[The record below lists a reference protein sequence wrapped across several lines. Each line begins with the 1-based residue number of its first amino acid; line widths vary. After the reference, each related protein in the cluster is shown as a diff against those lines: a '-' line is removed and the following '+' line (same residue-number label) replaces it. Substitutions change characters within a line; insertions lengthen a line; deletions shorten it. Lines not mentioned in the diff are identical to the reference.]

1 MRSSLKVIG
10 LIATFVAPALAS
22 AQTDAPRTI
31 EVTPGATYPS
41 AADPRSN
48 LKPGRFDAGEAAKG
62 MRLVSFSRKP
72 PQFDSARGLAFID
85 SDIVFGTHF
94 VYQGNFAGFTIWDVT
109 DPAKPVIASV
119 TECISS
125 QGDPKIAGDLMFLS
139 AEGAGNRTDCSK
151 GGVQDPKDHFAG
163 VRIYNVS
170 NPRAPKL
177 IKNVQ
182 TCKGS
187 HTYTVVPSPT
197 DPRVV
202 YLYLSG
208 QQTARPATEL
218 AGCKNGT
225 DAADPTN
232 SLYMLDIIKVPLDHP
247 EQAHVIPGARIF
259 TGLQGSPDCAQF
271 CVPVDPRF
279 AALRRGRGGPDSAI
293 NATLLHT
300 GPHNC
305 HDVTAYP
312 ALHLLG
318 AACTADAIIVDI
330 SNPERPV
337 RLAAL
342 MDTNNYQGRH
352 TAGFSNDGKE
362 TLWTNEWG
370 GGTGPMCQATS
381 MMEQG
386 GNTIVELSDN
396 DKKMTQRGY
405 FKIPAAKS
413 DRENCVA
420 HNGGLVPVPGRNLYV
435 QGWYQGGVD
444 VMDFTNPDHPFEI
457 AYFSRGPID
466 PPGDTSNASGRARYT
481 IGGSWGAYYWNGY
494 VYSSELDRGFDVL
507 ELTPSPQLSANE
519 LAAARL
525 VRFKEYNPTSQPKL
539 VWPAAYVV
547 VRSYL
552 DQIVRNDG
560 LAADRTTAISEALDA
575 AEQKNGAAAAAAL
588 TALAKEVEADA
599 SGAKDA
605 ARVRTMA
612 TEIKRLAAVQ
622 VPASQLATAAK

>member
-1 MRSSLKVIG
+1 MRRSCNLMG
-10 LIATFVAPALAS
+10 LIATLVTPALVS
-22 AQTDAPRTI
+22 AQSDSHAGI
-31 EVTPGATYPS
+31 EVTPGTTYPS
-41 AADPRSN
+41 ATDPRSN
-48 LKPGRFDAGEAAKG
+48 LKPGRFDAGEAERG
-62 MRLVSFSRKP
+62 MHLVSFSRKP
-72 PQFDSARGLAFID
+72 APFDTARGLTFIE
-85 SDIVFGTHF
+85 SDIVFGTHY

-119 TECISS
+119 TECISA
-125 QGDPKIAGDLMFLS
+125 QGDPKIAGHLLFLS
-139 AEGAGNRTDCSK
+139 AEGAGNRIDCGK

-163 VRIYNVS
+163 VRIYDVS
-170 NPRAPKL
+170 NPHAPKL

-187 HTYTVVPSPT
+187 HTYTVAPSPT
-197 DPRVV
+197 DPKVV
-202 YLYLSG
+202 YLYVSG
-208 QQTARPATEL
+208 QQLARPATEMP
-218 AGCKNGT
+218 GCKNGT
-225 DAADPTN
+225 NAADPTN
-232 SLYMLDIIKVPLDHP
+232 SLYQLDIIKVPLDHP
-247 EQAHVIPGARIF
+247 EEAHVIPGARIF
-259 TGLQGSPDCAQF
+259 TGLKGSPDCAMF
-271 CVPVDPRF
+271 CVPAPNF
-279 AALRRGRGGPDSAI
+279 RRARGGADSAL

-312 ALHLLG
+312 AYHLLG

-330 SNPERPV
+330 SNPEHPV

-352 TAGFSNDGKE
+352 TAGFSNDAKE

-386 GNTIVELSDN
+386 GNTIVALSDN
-396 DKKMTQRGY
+396 DRKMTQQGY

-444 VMDFTNPDHPFEI
+444 VMDFTDPNHPFEV

-507 ELTPSPQLSANE
+507 ELTPGPQLSANE
-519 LAAARL
+519 LAAAKL

-539 VWPAAYVV
+539 VWPAAYPV

-552 DQIVRNDG
+552 DQLVRNEG
-560 LAADRTTAISEALDA
+560 LASDRTTAISAALDA
-575 AEQKNGAAAAAAL
+575 AEQKNGAAAATAL
-588 TALAKEVEADA
+588 TALAREVDADA

-605 ARVRTMA
+605 ARVRMMA
-612 TEIKRLAAVQ
+612 TEIRRLAAAQ
-622 VPASQLATAAK
+622 LPASQLASAAK

>member
-1 MRSSLKVIG
+1 M
-10 LIATFVAPALAS
+10 
-22 AQTDAPRTI
+22 
-31 EVTPGATYPS
+31 
-41 AADPRSN
+41 
-48 LKPGRFDAGEAAKG
+48 
-62 MRLVSFSRKP
+62 
-72 PQFDSARGLAFID
+72 
-85 SDIVFGTHF
+85 
-94 VYQGNFAGFTIWDVT
+94 
-109 DPAKPVIASV
+109 
-119 TECISS
+119 
-125 QGDPKIAGDLMFLS
+125 
-139 AEGAGNRTDCSK
+139 
-151 GGVQDPKDHFAG
+151 QDPKDHFAG

-218 AGCKNGT
+218 AGCKRRAL

-352 TAGFSNDGKE
+352 TAGFSNDGE
-362 TLWTNEWG
+362 GDALDQRVGRWH
-370 GGTGPMCQATS
+370 GP
-381 MMEQG
+381 
-386 GNTIVELSDN
+386 D
-396 DKKMTQRGY
+396 
-405 FKIPAAKS
+405 
-413 DRENCVA
+413 
-420 HNGGLVPVPGRNLYV
+420 VPG
-435 QGWYQGGVD
+435 YQHDGAGRQHDRRVERQRQED
-444 VMDFTNPDHPFEI
+444 
-457 AYFSRGPID
+457 D
-466 PPGDTSNASGRARYT
+466 P
-481 IGGSWGAYYWNGY
+481 
-494 VYSSELDRGFDVL
+494 
-507 ELTPSPQLSANE
+507 
-519 LAAARL
+519 ARL
-525 VRFKEYNPTSQPKL
+525 LQDPRREK
-539 VWPAAYVV
+539 
-547 VRSYL
+547 RSGEL
-552 DQIVRNDG
+552 R
-560 LAADRTTAISEALDA
+560 RS
-575 AEQKNGAAAAAAL
+575 
-588 TALAKEVEADA
+588 
-599 SGAKDA
+599 
-605 ARVRTMA
+605 
-612 TEIKRLAAVQ
+612 
-622 VPASQLATAAK
+622 